1 MGKIIKINAFLNNAA
16 EAKPKLTPRETEKIR
31 LFQDMVDGFC
41 TTMRARRCKE
51 AAVDKAKAI
60 VNEFKDFIG
69 AFPWEWTRE
78 DFEQYCTYIFKEKK
92 NSVGTQRIKQKNIK
106 RFTEYLIESKYFY
119 LVRERYDIILKPIC
133 LPDNM
138 IVHKVEYDN
147 QTKKRVFSRFE
158 LQNFFDCMDDYIH
171 NCYETRDK
179 ALKSAMRDKALL
191 YTMVSYGLR
200 INEIRMLDITDIY
213 PNPDVPEF
221 GKFGY
226 IHVKFG
232 KSSYGSNFKERRV
245 YTLDIQ
251 AKEMLE
257 WYVIEV
263 RPLFINKNT
272 DDIKALF
279 YSERG
284 DRISIRSIQ
293 HNFKAYLQEFG
304 MYADG
309 LTPHSMRHTFSTINQ
324 ENPIMSSHLVQKQ
337 LGHEYLSTTQ
347 HYTHLSD
354 TYISKNIQ
362 AVVER
367 NLKERM
373 KILRERKEREADGE
387 E

>member
-1 MGKIIKINAFLNNAA
+1 MGKIIKINAFQNAA
-16 EAKPKLTPRETEKIR
+16 AETTPKLTPRGTEKIK

-41 TTMRARRCKE
+41 TTLRARRCKE
-51 AAVDKAKAI
+51 DTVAKARAT
-60 VNEFKDFIG
+60 VTEFKNFSG

-78 DFEQYCTYIFKEKK
+78 DFEKYCVYIYKERK
-92 NSVGTQRIKQKNIK
+92 NSVGTQRAKQKDIK
-106 RFTEYLIESKYFY
+106 RFTEYLIDSKYFY
-119 LVRERYDIILKPIC
+119 VVREKYDVILKPIC

-147 QTKKRVFSRFE
+147 QTKKRVFSRLE
-158 LQNFFDCMDDYIH
+158 LQKFFDCMDDYIYA
-171 NCYETRDK
+171 CYETRNK
-179 ALKSAMRDKALL
+179 ALKSAMRDKALF

-213 PNPDVPEF
+213 PNPDIPEF
-221 GKFGY
+221 GRFGY
-226 IHVKFG
+226 IHVRFG

-245 YTLDIQ
+245 YTLDMQ

-257 WYVIEV
+257 WYVTEI
-263 RPLFINKNT
+263 RPLFINKDT

-284 DRISIRSIQ
+284 NRISFRAIQ
-293 HNFKAYLQEFG
+293 HNFKTYLYEFG
-304 MYADG
+304 MYEDG

-324 ENPIMSSHLVQKQ
+324 ENPAISSHLIQKQ

-367 NLKERM
+367 NLKKRM
-373 KILRERKEREADGE
+373 DMLRTKKEKENE
-387 E
+387 KE